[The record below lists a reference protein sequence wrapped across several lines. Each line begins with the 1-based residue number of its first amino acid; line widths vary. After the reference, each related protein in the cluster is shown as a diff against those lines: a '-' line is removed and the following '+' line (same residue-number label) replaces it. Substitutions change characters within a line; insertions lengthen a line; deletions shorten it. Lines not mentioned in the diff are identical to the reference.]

1 MEVEMACPNDYK
13 AIMDR
18 GTRAFNATLK
28 DMECVLIGYK
38 NEIFRLNNE
47 LAKEKRKNAR
57 LEAKLN
63 GGEGE

>member
-1 MEVEMACPNDYK
+1 MASPADYK

-57 LEAKLN
+57 LEAKKK
-63 GGEGE
+63 EREEA